1 MKVPKRLAAL
11 AGVGG
16 ALAVAATG
24 CGDGSGQATAAG
36 NGTTTQSQGTA
47 PQGGP
52 GMMDT
57 AALAKKLGVSE
68 SKLKAALDSIKPAQ
82 GSTTPPQPDDMA
94 AKLAKALGLSESK
107 VQAALTAVMPQG
119 GPPNGGQP
127 PSGAQNGGTSS

>member
-1 MKVPKRLAAL
+1 LAAL

-36 NGTTTQSQGTA
+36 NANNQSHGAQQGR
-47 PQGGP
+47 P

-57 AALAKKLGVSE
+57 PALAQKLGVSE
-68 SKLKAALDSIKPAQ
+68 SKLKAALESIRPTSQ
-82 GSTTPPQPDDMA
+82 GGAPPQPGEMA
-94 AKLAKALGLSESK
+94 TKLAKALGLSESK
-107 VQAALTAVMPQG
+107 VQAALQSMMPQG

-127 PSGAQNGGTSS
+127 PSGTTS

>member
-1 MKVPKRLAAL
+1 MRVPKRLAAL

-36 NGTTTQSQGTA
+36 NNAPSQSQGGQ
-47 PQGGP
+47 QGGP

-68 SKLKAALDSIKPAQ
+68 SKLKAALESIRPTSQDS
-82 GSTTPPQPDDMA
+82 TPPQPGDMA

-107 VQAALTAVMPQG
+107 VQAALQSVMPQG
-119 GPPNGGQP
+119 GPPNGSQP
-127 PSGAQNGGTSS
+127 PGSGGGTSS